1 VVALVAMCIG
11 IAISS
16 GRHGAQHA
24 QLVSRVQVPGGIAET
39 HCFAARDDAASVHEK
54 LTCRLRGGDEGGEG
68 VGLGGCTTSRAVPLL
83 LMSATWTPPAT
94 LLLRA
99 QYTCSGGG

>member
-1 VVALVAMCIG
+1 MVVALVAMCIG

-16 GRHGAQHA
+16 GCHGAQHA

-54 LTCRLRGGDEGGEG
+54 LSCRLRGGDEGAQEMREG
-68 VGLGGCTTSRAVPLL
+68 RAWVWVGAPLVEL
-83 LMSATWTPPAT
+83 C
-94 LLLRA
+94 R
-99 QYTCSGGG
+99 CC